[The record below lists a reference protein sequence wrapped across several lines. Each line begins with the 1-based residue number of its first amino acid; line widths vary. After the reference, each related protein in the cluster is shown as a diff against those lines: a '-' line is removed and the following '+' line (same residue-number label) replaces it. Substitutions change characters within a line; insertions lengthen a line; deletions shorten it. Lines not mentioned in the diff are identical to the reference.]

1 VSSSRLVDRVAGPG
15 AKWPSLL
22 TGEWI
27 FPLVYLLPNLDGM
40 TTDNAPRMDTA
51 ALAATYFG
59 AWKAHDFEEFRSILA
74 DDVTFTGPLGQAG
87 NADECVKGIQ
97 GMSQIMTDVVI
108 RKTFIDGPDIL
119 TWFDLH
125 TKVTED
131 PLPVANWSH
140 VTDGKISSIQ
150 VTFDPRPLTSGAG
163 G

>member
-1 VSSSRLVDRVAGPG
+1 
-15 AKWPSLL
+15 
-22 TGEWI
+22 
-27 FPLVYLLPNLDGM
+27 
-40 TTDNAPRMDTA
+40 MDTA
-51 ALAATYFG
+51 ALAATYFR
-59 AWKAHDFEEFRSILA
+59 AWKAHDFEKFRSILA

-87 NADECVKGIQ
+87 NADECVRGIQ

-125 TKVTED
+125 TKVTEA

-140 VTDGKISSIQ
+140 VVDGKISSIQ
-150 VTFDPRPLTSGAG
+150 VTFDPRPLNSGAG